1 MNPRLAWAAAAPR
14 GRAYLELTK
23 PRVVA
28 LMLFTAFVGMV
39 LAPHDGPPWAA
50 LIFGSAGIALMAA
63 SGAAANHLIDARVD
77 ALMARTRAR
86 PLPQGLLKPAEVAGF
101 VAGSG
106 VTGFA
111 LLLAYT
117 NALCA
122 GLTLASLLGYAVVYS
137 IVLKPRTPQNIV
149 IGGAAGATPPLLGWV
164 AVTGQIDASALAL
177 VLIIFIWTP
186 AHFWALAIHRRSE
199 YERAGIPMLPV
210 THGVAYTAAR
220 IVGYTQL
227 LWVASLL
234 PWATDLGG
242 GFYLAC
248 AIGLGARFMQL
259 ALRLQN
265 DGERWAMPTFR
276 YSIVYLAGLY
286 AALLIDHWLAR
297 G

>member
-1 MNPRLAWAAAAPR
+1 MCAA
-14 GRAYLELTK
+14 
-23 PRVVA
+23 
-28 LMLFTAFVGMV
+28 
-39 LAPHDGPPWAA
+39 
-50 LIFGSAGIALMAA
+50 
-63 SGAAANHLIDARVD
+63 
-77 ALMARTRAR
+77 
-86 PLPQGLLKPAEVAGF
+86 
-101 VAGSG
+101 
-106 VTGFA
+106 
-111 LLLAYT
+111 
-117 NALCA
+117 
-122 GLTLASLLGYAVVYS
+122 LTLASLLGYAVVYS

-149 IGGAAGATPPLLGWV
+149 IGGVAGATPPLLGWV

-220 IVGYTQL
+220 IAGYTQL
-227 LWVASLL
+227 LWCASLL
-234 PWATDLGG
+234 PWATGLGG

-259 ALRLQN
+259 VLRLQH

-286 AALLIDHWLAR
+286 AALLIDHWLAW